1 MKRKLNLL
9 LAFLITAGF
18 CLPVFAQDEEA
29 AQKENPAAEAPAETP
44 AKAPAKP
51 APKKPAPKK
60 KAKKKKAAPPAS
72 EYKFDAVDKTETYK
86 FDKKANPIVK
96 AKKKKKTAKKAAPAA
111 KKDDLQEKSVV
122 TGKLKPA
129 KSIGDTGGTATDK
142 GTLQGPG
149 EGE

>member
-1 MKRKLNLL
+1 MKRELNLL
-9 LAFLITAGF
+9 LALLLTAGF
-18 CLPVFAQDEEA
+18 CLPVFAQDKEA
-29 AQKENPAAEAPAETP
+29 AQKENPAAEAPAEP
-44 AKAPAKP
+44 PAKP

-60 KAKKKKAAPPAS
+60 KAKKKKPAPPAS
-72 EYKFDAVDKTETYK
+72 EYKFEAVDKTETYK

-122 TGKLKPA
+122 TGKLRPA
-129 KSIGDTGGTATDK
+129 KSIGDAGGTATDK
-142 GTLQGPG
+142 GALQGPG